1 MPATTEIIQTA
12 IAKVNEDNEQALAER
27 AVEIIR
33 AIADYEKTLA
43 DLREKLRSLSVE
55 TVDEAKVL
63 GE

>member
-27 AVEIIR
+27 AVEIVGRIVSH
-33 AIADYEKTLA
+33 EETLA
-43 DLREKLRSLSVE
+43 VLRNQLRSLSVE
-55 TVDEAKVL
+55 TVDEATVL